1 MRLEYVGTDITELS
15 LRKDIPD
22 DAEIELQTNTNYT
35 VYFSEDGDSCY
46 GEFNVEI
53 ISQHDPSMLSINYCS
68 KSYFN
73 IYDAYFGE
81 EGDIERQIHMEVFN
95 RIFPMC
101 NETLRQF
108 TSMAGVPNI
117 SLLEMN
123 MSDMDIVT
131 EAAPQFSM

>member
-73 IYDAYFGE
+73 IYPYSY
-81 EGDIERQIHMEVFN
+81 HVFLYLYTGTFRN
-95 RIFPMC
+95 TG
-101 NETLRQF
+101 N
-108 TSMAGVPNI
+108 NI
-117 SLLEMN
+117 QRE
-123 MSDMDIVT
+123 
-131 EAAPQFSM
+131 F

>member
-1 MRLEYVGTDITELS
+1 MRLEYIGTEIAELS
-15 LRKDIPD
+15 MKKDIPD
-22 DAEIELQTNTNYT
+22 DMEIELQTNTNYT

-46 GEFNVEI
+46 GEFEVEI
-53 ISQHDPSMLSINYCS
+53 VSQFDPSRLNIRYCS

-73 IYDAYFGE
+73 IYDAYLGE
-81 EGDIERQIHMEVFN
+81 EGERERQIHIEVFN

-117 SLLEMN
+117 SLLDMN
-123 MSDMDIVT
+123 MSDMDMVT